1 MPPKVRVEVRGTA
14 EILGKLKLLKAT
26 APKIM
31 GKALFTSAMR
41 ILVPSMKRRL
51 RKNKSYFQGALFQSI
66 GAKVEVGAETGKAS
80 VLVGTFNDFPQY
92 TMNIER
98 GSRAHKVDGPEKKR
112 LDDWVRLKL
121 GKSGE
126 GHKAALAGIIK
137 SIQENGTKKKPFI
150 VPVFKEKQRSFTVD
164 FFARLRVQLGLR
176 AS

>member
-1 MPPKVRVEVRGTA
+1 MPAKVRVQVTGTE
-14 EILGKLKLLKAT
+14 EIIGKLKLLKAT

-31 GKALFTSAMR
+31 GKALFTSSMR

-51 RKNKSYFQGALFQSI
+51 RKNKSVFEGVLMQSV
-66 GAKVEVGAETGKAS
+66 GSKVEVGTSKSEAS

-98 GSRAHKVDGPEKKR
+98 GSRAHKVDKPERAR
-112 LDDWVRLKL
+112 LSEWVRRKL
-121 GKSGE
+121 GKSGDAHGKVLE
-126 GHKAALAGIIK
+126 AVIK
-137 SIQENGTKKKPFI
+137 SIGEKGTQKKPFI
-150 VPVFKEKQRSFTVD
+150 VPVFKEKQRAFTVD